1 MSIACLTVPSLGLA
15 CELASR
21 PLLAGSP
28 VALADEAGLRV
39 ADATPEAALR
49 GVRPGLTLR
58 EATALCPRLAVLE
71 ARPARLARAAERL
84 LAAAAA
90 VSPLVEEAEPGVV
103 LADLVGLDALYPRPG
118 EVERAMLEAAPASLP
133 ARLGVAEERFT
144 AIAAARSAPPGEAR
158 RVAAGASAAFLAG
171 LPAHELPLCAE
182 ALAQLRLLGITTVG
196 AFAALPQHAV
206 QAQFGVP
213 GARAW
218 LAARGA
224 DSAPVRPRPAAG
236 ERVIERVRAQ
246 PPFASREV
254 VLRTAEQLLRR
265 ALLHPRAARRFVRVL
280 RLRAV
285 TEEDQLW
292 ERVQPLR
299 EPTGDRD
306 RLWTVIRSAIEHAE
320 LPGLVA
326 ELELELGGLTAE
338 TGRQPGLFT
347 DHARR
352 RAQLDE
358 MVRHLSLRFGHSPV
372 AQVVGMEPW
381 SRLPERRY
389 ALMDYDP

>member
-15 CELASR
+15 CELAGR
-21 PLLAGSP
+21 PRLAGSP
-28 VALADEAGLRV
+28 VALADETGLRV
-39 ADATPEAALR
+39 ADATPEAARR
-49 GVRPGLTLR
+49 GVRRGLTLR

-71 ARPARLARAAERL
+71 PRPARVARAAEGL
-84 LAAAAA
+84 VEAMAT
-90 VSPLVEEAEPGVV
+90 VSPLVEEVEPGVV
-103 LADLVGLDALYPRPG
+103 LADLIGLDALYPRPG
-118 EVERAMLEAAPASLP
+118 QIERAILEATPAALP

-144 AIAAARSAPPGEAR
+144 AIAAARSAPLGEAQRVAPGE
-158 RVAAGASAAFLAG
+158 GAAFLAER
-171 LPAHELPLCAE
+171 PAHWLPLGAE

-196 AFAALPQHAV
+196 AFAALPHHAV
-206 QAQFGVP
+206 QAQFGVR

-224 DSAPVRPRPAAG
+224 DPAPVRPRPAAG

-246 PPFASREV
+246 PSFASREV

-265 ALLHPRAARRFVRVL
+265 VLLHPRASGRFVRVL

-320 LPGLVA
+320 FPGPVA

-338 TGRQPGLFT
+338 TGRQPGLFA

-358 MVRHLSLRFGHSPV
+358 MVRHLSVRFGHSPV